1 MCPTGYY
8 TMIRRSKPQSR
19 KLHRLDLV
27 RAARELGVKPVAR
40 KFHASPQTVRKWL
53 RRFEAEPTLDALDD
67 HSRAPHHCPHRISHA
82 LEAEI
87 VRARRKLPT
96 YAAERLRVLFQL
108 PCSEKAIRRVIR
120 QAGLMRPRRTIR
132 RKKNDLRAEKAKL
145 ALFERVHV
153 DTKHLYDIAEYLADM
168 KLKELPRHQYTFR
181 ETVSGLQFVAF
192 SQELAGVY
200 AELFGERILS
210 HLKTCGVEVS
220 KTTVQTDNGSEFTGG
235 WNAKEPSGFTRAVES
250 FGATHRT
257 IPPGAHTW
265 QADVETVHN
274 LVEDEFYRVERF
286 RNREDFLKKAATYQL
301 FFNVM
306 RPNSSKA
313 QKPPLQILRER
324 WAQVPNAIALLPPVF
339 LDDILAARLHPKT
352 TGGNDLPPYPSF
364 QPRPGV
370 RGLRSGRR

>member
-1 MCPTGYY
+1 MCPTGFY
-8 TMIRRSKPQSR
+8 TMIRRSKPQDR

-27 RAARELGVKPVAR
+27 RAARELGVKPAAR

-53 RRFEAEPTLDALDD
+53 RRFEAEPMLDALDD
-67 HSRAPHHCPHRISHA
+67 RSRAPHHCPHRISPS

-87 VRARRKLPT
+87 VRVRQKLPT

-120 QAGLMRPRRTIR
+120 QAGLVRPRRTIR

-168 KLKELPRHQYTFR
+168 KQKDLPRYQYTFR

-210 HLKTCGVEVS
+210 HLKACGVEVS
-220 KTTVQTDNGSEFTGG
+220 KTTVQSDNGSEFAAD
-235 WNAKEPSGFTRAVES
+235 WKAKASSPFTRAVES

-286 RNREDFLKKAATYQL
+286 RDREDFLKKAATYQL

-324 WAQVPNAIALLPPVF
+324 WAEVPDAVALLPPVF
-339 LDDILAARLHPKT
+339 LDDILAARRHSQT
-352 TGGNDLPPYPSF
+352 TGGNDLPSYP
-364 QPRPGV
+364 
-370 RGLRSGRR
+370 

>member
-1 MCPTGYY
+1 
-8 TMIRRSKPQSR
+8 MIRRSKQQCR

-27 RAARELGVKPVAR
+27 RAAQELGVKPTAR

-53 RRFEAEPTLDALDD
+53 RRFEAEPTLETLDD
-67 HSRAPHHCPHRISHA
+67 RSRAPHHCPHRISPS

-87 VRARRKLPT
+87 VRARQKLPT

-120 QAGLMRPRRTIR
+120 QAGLVRPRRTIR

-153 DTKHLYDIAEYLADM
+153 DTKYLTDIPEYLADM
-168 KLKELPRHQYTFR
+168 KLRDLPRFQYTFR
-181 ETVSGLQFVAF
+181 ETVSGLQYIAF

-200 AELFGERILS
+200 AELFIDRILA
-210 HLKTCGVEVS
+210 HLRTCKVEIS
-220 KTTVQTDNGSEFTGG
+220 KTTVQTDNGSEFAAD
-235 WNAKEPSGFTRAVES
+235 WKAKAPSGFTRAVES
-250 FGATHRT
+250 FGVTHRT

-324 WAQVPNAIALLPPVF
+324 WAGVPDAIALLPPVF
-339 LDDILAARLHPKT
+339 LDAILAARLRPKTKTT
-352 TGGNDLPPYPSF
+352 TGGNDLPSYP
-364 QPRPGV
+364 
-370 RGLRSGRR
+370 

>member
-1 MCPTGYY
+1 
-8 TMIRRSKPQSR
+8 MIRRSKQQCR

-27 RAARELGVKPVAR
+27 RAAQELGVKPAAR
-40 KFHASPQTVRKWL
+40 RFHTSPQTVRKWL
-53 RRFEAEPTLDALDD
+53 RRFTAEPTLEALDD
-67 HSRAPHHCPHRISHA
+67 RSRAPHRCPHRISSS

-87 VRARRKLPT
+87 VRARQKLPT
-96 YAAERLRVLFQL
+96 FAAERLRVLFRL

-120 QAGLMRPRRTIR
+120 QNGLVKPRRTIR

-153 DTKHLYDIAEYLADM
+153 DTKHLYDIAEYLFDM
-168 KLKELPRHQYTFR
+168 RLKDLPVYQYTFR

-200 AELFGERILS
+200 AELFAERILS
-210 HLKTCGVEVS
+210 HLSTCGVEVS
-220 KTTVQTDNGSEFTGG
+220 KMTVQTDNGSEFAAD
-235 WNAKEPSGFTRAVES
+235 WKAKASSPFTLAVES

-265 QADVETVHN
+265 QSDVETVHN

-286 RNREDFLKKAATYQL
+286 RGRQDFLSKGATYQL

-306 RPNSSKA
+306 RPNSSKG

-324 WAQVPNAIALLPPVF
+324 WAKVPDSIALLPPVF
-339 LDDILAARLHPKT
+339 LDDMLATRLTETT
-352 TGGNDLPPYPSF
+352 TGGNDLRSYP
-364 QPRPGV
+364 
-370 RGLRSGRR
+370 